1 MGKWWAKRSMPKPPL
16 KCSSHHEKRAG
27 GYQTFGI
34 PFMVFM
40 DLSQAQT
47 ILGIY
52 ENSGSFDVTVALESC
67 VGLKHIRRTLTPLED
82 TLRIEM
88 CSPLL
93 TPDIHPTFQDT
104 CCHKVS
110 EATCHVQNLEKGIVL
125 PPILSVNTMQ
135 SLLFGWPHEA
145 NERTWYGSTNKPQG
159 SRDSASV
166 LPFHFLPFLQGPMAQ
181 LHPSSRRVCVTS
193 ATSPMFIGFGPTGHP
208 LWHLDGRAEFD
219 ERISYCCQ
227 KLYQR
232 HFSHALRNE
241 SPIKKSTTWWLGTL
255 TIATKRLPYGFCY
268 MLFSSAHI
276 QQYLKIYRPG
286 RNWHHEIRCHPY
298 HGQP

>member
-1 MGKWWAKRSMPKPPL
+1 
-16 KCSSHHEKRAG
+16 
-27 GYQTFGI
+27 
-34 PFMVFM
+34 
-40 DLSQAQT
+40 
-47 ILGIY
+47 
-52 ENSGSFDVTVALESC
+52 
-67 VGLKHIRRTLTPLED
+67 
-82 TLRIEM
+82 
-88 CSPLL
+88 
-93 TPDIHPTFQDT
+93 
-104 CCHKVS
+104 
-110 EATCHVQNLEKGIVL
+110 
-125 PPILSVNTMQ
+125 MQ

-208 LWHLDGRAEFD
+208 LWHLDGHAEFD

-268 MLFSSAHI
+268 MLCSYSTV
-276 QQYLKIYRPG
+276 P
-286 RNWHHEIRCHPY
+286 
-298 HGQP
+298 

>member
-1 MGKWWAKRSMPKPPL
+1 
-16 KCSSHHEKRAG
+16 
-27 GYQTFGI
+27 
-34 PFMVFM
+34 MVFM

-135 SLLFGWPHEA
+135 SLLFG
-145 NERTWYGSTNKPQG
+145 
-159 SRDSASV
+159 
-166 LPFHFLPFLQGPMAQ
+166 
-181 LHPSSRRVCVTS
+181 
-193 ATSPMFIGFGPTGHP
+193 
-208 LWHLDGRAEFD
+208 
-219 ERISYCCQ
+219 
-227 KLYQR
+227 
-232 HFSHALRNE
+232 
-241 SPIKKSTTWWLGTL
+241 
-255 TIATKRLPYGFCY
+255 
-268 MLFSSAHI
+268 
-276 QQYLKIYRPG
+276 
-286 RNWHHEIRCHPY
+286 
-298 HGQP
+298 